1 MGDGLVQY
9 TYERTVRM
17 STYLVAFV
25 VGEFDHVEQMSD
37 DGILTRVFTAKVQN
51 AHAWTRTIP

>member
-1 MGDGLVQY
+1 MQY

-51 AHAWTRTIP
+51 AHAWARTIP